1 MYVVHYL
8 WCLMDTLPLSSRRER
23 KRDALRQR
31 IVDVAMML
39 FDTEGYDTVTMERI
53 AAAADVAKG
62 TLYKYFPVKE
72 AIVAT
77 FMIGEAS
84 GRDEEVS
91 ALMASVPDVRGR
103 LLALFEGI
111 ADWSIQHRDY
121 MAAYIAYRLS
131 EPNWYA
137 VDDGQRTGFHRHL
150 ARVLEAGRV
159 SGELRDDL
167 PPDLAVAYLQ
177 SMQLVATLKWLHRP
191 EADLA
196 ALLRQ
201 VLNLFLEGA
210 GVRS

>member
-1 MYVVHYL
+1 
-8 WCLMDTLPLSSRRER
+8 MDTSLLSSRRER

-31 IVDVAMML
+31 IVDAAMSL
-39 FDTEGYDTVTMERI
+39 FDAEGYATVTMERI
-53 AAAADVAKG
+53 AAAADIAKG

-72 AIVAT
+72 AIVAA

-91 ALMASVPDVRGR
+91 ALMANVPDVRGR
-103 LLALFEGI
+103 LLALYEGI
-111 ADWSIQHRDY
+111 AAWSVQHRDY

-137 VDDGQRTGFHRHL
+137 IDERQRTGFHRHL
-150 ARVLEAGRV
+150 TRVLAAGRTA
-159 SGELRDDL
+159 GELRDDIPL
-167 PPDLAVAYLQ
+167 ELSVAYLQ
-177 SMQLVATLKWLHRP
+177 SMQLAATLVWLQQS

-196 ALLRQ
+196 VLLRQ
-201 VLNLFLEGA
+201 AALLFLEGA